1 MTDAS
6 FFASDPPRGT
16 PERLWDGAA
25 APLHAAV
32 RTAGDPSTD
41 IGVALAGASEDE
53 LARAGEAARDDALM
67 RAFAG
72 GDAQAFEALYARHH
86 AALYR
91 FVRRLL
97 GSACAA
103 QTDEVF
109 QDTWLRVVDARER
122 WQGDRGASFR
132 TWLFTLGHHRAV
144 DCLRKSGREVSI
156 DADASEREPWQPEAQ
171 AWAGWPAADG
181 ASAEELAFWR
191 AAGRRLIDCLEG
203 LPAAQKTVFLLHHE
217 DGLPLAELAAALE
230 LGFET
235 AKSRL
240 RYAMTKLRTC
250 MGAYLPAGPAT
261 ADRGI
266 AR

>member
-1 MTDAS
+1 MSA
-6 FFASDPPRGT
+6 ALNNPSD
-16 PERLWDGAA
+16 
-25 APLHAAV
+25 
-32 RTAGDPSTD
+32 
-41 IGVALAGASEDE
+41 
-53 LARAGEAARDDALM
+53 DDLM
-67 RAFAG
+67 RAFAQ
-72 GDAQAFEALYARHH
+72 GDARAFEALYARHH

-109 QDTWLRVVDARER
+109 QDTWLRVVDARAR
-122 WQGDRGASFR
+122 WQADHASGASFR

-156 DADASEREPWQPEAQ
+156 ERDDTEAEREPWQPEAP
-171 AWAGWPAADG
+171 AWAGWPDAGG
-181 ASAEELAFWR
+181 ASAEDLAFWR
-191 AAGRRLIDCLEG
+191 AAGRKLIDCLEG

-240 RYAMTKLRTC
+240 RYAMGKLRAC
-250 MGAYLPAGPAT
+250 MGAYLPAGDAG
-261 ADRGI
+261 AAG
-266 AR
+266 

>member
-1 MTDAS
+1 MTAAMPEPDRL
-6 FFASDPPRGT
+6 PPT
-16 PERLWDGAA
+16 
-25 APLHAAV
+25 
-32 RTAGDPSTD
+32 
-41 IGVALAGASEDE
+41 
-53 LARAGEAARDDALM
+53 DDALM
-67 RAFAG
+67 RAFSG
-72 GDAQAFEALYARHH
+72 GDAHAFEALYARHH

-97 GSACAA
+97 GTACAA

-109 QDTWLRVVDARER
+109 QDTWLRVIDHRAR
-122 WQGDRGASFR
+122 WQPDHQSGASFR

-156 DADASEREPWQPEAQ
+156 ATDDDEREPWQPALSAERE
-171 AWAGWPAADG
+171 AWAGWPAAG
-181 ASAEELAFWR
+181 GTSAEDLAFWR
-191 AAGRRLIDCLEG
+191 AAGRKLIHCLEG

-250 MGAYLPAGPAT
+250 MGAYLDAGET
-261 ADRGI
+261 GI
-266 AR
+266 TG